1 MSILET
7 LKNAKAAALS
17 TFQGRELEFSA
28 RAEEATDDL
37 SLLTNV
43 KRAYTAHVKSILVQ
57 KFELS
62 EKAADV
68 YLDINGGTLP
78 ESSIVAMLESMPRHG
93 FKKINSTLESLAGS
107 GKVIPSTAPAL
118 ILPFIRACAR
128 DGRTPI
134 GRREFTS
141 VIHGYYKAQGK
152 GLPKT
157 SPNWP
162 NPFASYVGNISDARL
177 VRILI
182 PSGNSDMTQYAINER
197 ARKYL

>member
-1 MSILET
+1 MSILDT
-7 LKNAKAAALS
+7 LKAAKSAALS

-43 KRAYTAHVKSILVQ
+43 RRAYTNHVKSILVQ

-68 YLDINGGTLP
+68 YLDIDNGVLP
-78 ESSIVAMLESMPRHG
+78 ETSMVAMLESMPRHG

-107 GKVIPSTAPAL
+107 GKVVQSTAPAL
-118 ILPFIRACAR
+118 ILPFIRACSK
-128 DGRTPI
+128 DGRDSI
-134 GRREFTS
+134 SRREFTA
-141 VIHGYYKAQGK
+141 VIHAYYRAQGK

-162 NPFASYVGNISDARL
+162 NPFASYVGNIADARL

-182 PSGNSDMTQYAINER
+182 PSGYSDSTQYQINPR